1 MKKAGIIGGI
11 GPEATVEYYHLIISK
26 YRDIITD
33 GSYPEILIH
42 SIDMSKMIGFL
53 TDNNIDGVVA
63 YLGAA
68 VSSLASAGADFALL
82 ASNTPHVVFDRL
94 SEEASIPMKSI
105 VEATRDEAQ
114 KRGLKKTGLLGT
126 RFTMTGGFYQDVFSQ
141 GTLNISIPAETERDF
156 IHDKIFSELV
166 FANIKSETKDEF
178 IRIIK
183 RMQKDDGIDSIILGC
198 TELPLILFPEDSAA
212 IGIPFLNTTEIHVDR
227 IVAEIT

>member
-1 MKKAGIIGGI
+1 MKKPGIIGGI
-11 GPEATVEYYHLIISK
+11 GPEATVEYYHLINEK
-26 YRDIITD
+26 YRDNITD

-42 SIDMSKMIGFL
+42 SIDMTRMIGYL
-53 TDNNIDGVVA
+53 GKNDMEGLVT

-68 VSSLASAGADFALL
+68 VNSLTAAGADFALL
-82 ASNTPHVVFDRL
+82 ASNTPHVVFERL
-94 SEEASIPMKSI
+94 AEEASIPMISI
-105 VEATRDEAQ
+105 VEATRDEVR
-114 KRGLKKTGLLGT
+114 KRGLKKPGLLGT
-126 RFTMTGGFYQDVFSQ
+126 RFTMTGGFYQEVFSQ
-141 GTLNISIPAETERDF
+141 STLDISIPVETERDF

>member
-1 MKKAGIIGGI
+1 MKKPGIIGGI
-11 GPEATVEYYHLIISK
+11 GPEATVEYYHLVNTK
-26 YRDIITD
+26 FRDIITD

-42 SIDMSKMIGFL
+42 SIDMTKMIGYL
-53 TDNNIDGVVA
+53 SNNDMEGLIT
-63 YLGAA
+63 YLGSA
-68 VSSLASAGADFALL
+68 VSSLTSAGADFALL

-94 SEEASIPMKSI
+94 ADEASIPMISI
-105 VEATRDEAQ
+105 VEATRDEVS
-114 KRGLKKTGLLGT
+114 KRDLKKPGLLGT

-141 GTLNISIPAETERDF
+141 SDLDISIPTETERDF

-166 FANIKSETKDEF
+166 FADIKSETKNEF

-183 RMQKDDGIDSIILGC
+183 RMQMDDAIDSIILGC
-198 TELPLILFPEDSAA
+198 TELPLILFPEDSTA